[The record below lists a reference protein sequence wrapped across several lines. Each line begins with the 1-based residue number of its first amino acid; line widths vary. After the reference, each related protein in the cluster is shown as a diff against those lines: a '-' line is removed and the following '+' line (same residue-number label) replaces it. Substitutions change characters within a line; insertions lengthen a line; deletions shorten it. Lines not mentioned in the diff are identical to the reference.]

1 MVGPGNW
8 AVNPGDDDAL
18 GYHGIVHD
26 AAGYLYNYHD
36 LGPGYNYLGQENQ
49 RDPGNPLTGQQSGV
63 RYWNEKLNPGI
74 VTDVVH
80 GVGDF
85 VIDNT
90 ERVIDTVGNGFHAVQ
105 NFGGEAAEE
114 VGELLEFVF

>member
-1 MVGPGNW
+1 M
-8 AVNPGDDDAL
+8 
-18 GYHGIVHD
+18 HD
-26 AAGYLYNYHD
+26 AAGYLYNFHD
-36 LGPGYNYLGQENQ
+36 LGPGYNYLGEESH
-49 RDPGNPLTGQQSGV
+49 RDPGNPLVGQQSGV

-74 VTDVVH
+74 MTDVTH

-90 ERVIDTVGNGFHAVQ
+90 ERVIDTVGSGIDAIQ
-105 NFGGEAAEE
+105 DFGGAAAEQ